1 MKKLFKV
8 QNVDCGHCALKM
20 QNEICKIEG
29 VENATLNFMTQRLT
43 VEYDESKISDVAS
56 VCEQACRKIDK
67 EVEIIR

>member
-1 MKKLFKV
+1 
-8 QNVDCGHCALKM
+8 M